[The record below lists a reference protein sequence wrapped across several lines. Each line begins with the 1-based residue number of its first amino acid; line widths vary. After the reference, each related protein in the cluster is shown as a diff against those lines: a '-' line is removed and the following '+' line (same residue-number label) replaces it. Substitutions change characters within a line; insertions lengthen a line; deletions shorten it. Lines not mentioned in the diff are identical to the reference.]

1 MSRSRLIGPVACVAV
16 CVCFL
21 AIRFPAAP
29 AQNAPRYP
37 AIDAKK
43 HADYLEKLSAKQ
55 SLDMVAIPGGT
66 FVMGTPATEKG
77 RDANEGPQHPVTI
90 QPFWMA
96 KFETTWDIYDLF
108 SQQPGNAIRTPDRK
122 PRTDGVTG
130 PTPTYGDPTY
140 YHPHDGHPALCMTHH
155 AAMEFCRWLSF
166 KTNKPY
172 RLPTEAEW
180 EWACRAGTTT
190 AFSFGDDA
198 TKLGEYAWFG
208 DNADDHPHKVGSKK
222 ANPWGLFDMHGN
234 VAEWCLDSYEKD
246 YSKYPIDRPTLE
258 PFVAPTAKRFSNVA
272 RGGSWSQLA
281 EKCRSG
287 VRDHSVPDWIRQDPN
302 RPQSVWWLTD
312 ADMVGFRVIC
322 PVEEVEGVKGI
333 RSKVTFESPDS

>member
-1 MSRSRLIGPVACVAV
+1 MRRLILVAAIAVACP
-16 CVCFL
+16 L
-21 AIRFPAAP
+21 LMIGPRTP
-29 AQNAPRYP
+29 AQVP
-37 AIDAKK
+37 AKLPAVDAKK
-43 HADYLEKLSAKQ
+43 HADFVEKLSDKL

-66 FVMGTPATEKG
+66 YLMGTSAGEKG

-90 QPFWMA
+90 APFWMA

-108 SQQPGNAIRTPDRK
+108 SKQPGNSVKTAERK
-122 PRTDGVTG
+122 PRVDGVTG

-140 YHPHDGHPALCMTHH
+140 YHPHDQHPALCMSQH

-166 KTNKPY
+166 KTGKTY

-190 AFSFGDDA
+190 AFSFGDDPA
-198 TKLGEYAWFG
+198 KLGEYAWFEA
-208 DNADDHPHKVGSKK
+208 NADDHPHKVGTKK
-222 ANPWGLFDMHGN
+222 ANPWGLHDMHGN
-234 VAEWCLDSYEKD
+234 VEEWCLDSYEKD
-246 YSKYPIDRPTLE
+246 YAKYPVDRPTFE
-258 PFVAPTAKRFSNVA
+258 PFAPLTAKRFSNVA

-287 VRDHSVPDWIRQDPN
+287 TRDHSVPDWIRQDPN

-312 ADMVGFRVIC
+312 ADMVGFRVIR
-322 PVEEVEGVKGI
+322 PVEEIEGLKGI
-333 RSKVTFESPDS
+333 RSKVTVESPDE

>member
-1 MSRSRLIGPVACVAV
+1 MHRSTLIAVLAVVAIGP
-16 CVCFL
+16 FL
-21 AIRFPAAP
+21 WIDSVST
-29 AQNAPRYP
+29 AQNAPKYP
-37 AIDAKK
+37 TIDAKK
-43 HADYLEKLSAKQ
+43 HAGFVEKLNAKLA
-55 SLDMVAIPGGT
+55 LDMVAIPGGT
-66 FVMGTPATEKG
+66 YLMGTPASEKG

-90 QPFWMA
+90 RPFWMA

-108 SQQPGNAIRTPDRK
+108 SQQPGNATKTAERK
-122 PRTDGVTG
+122 PRLDGVSG

-140 YHPHDGHPALCMTHH
+140 YHPHDQHPALCMSHH

-166 KTNKPY
+166 KTGKTY

-190 AFSFGDDA
+190 AFSFGDDIS
-198 TKLGEYAWFG
+198 KIGEYAWYEG
-208 DNADDHPHKVGSKK
+208 NADDHPHKVGSKK
-222 ANPWGLFDMHGN
+222 ANPWGLHDMHGN
-234 VAEWCLDSYEKD
+234 VSEWCIDSYEKD
-246 YSKYPIDRPTLE
+246 YSKYPLDRATLE
-258 PFVAPTAKRFSNVA
+258 PFSPPTAKRFSNVA

-287 VRDHSVPDWIRQDPN
+287 VRDHSDPAWIRQDPN

-322 PVEEVEGVKGI
+322 PVEEVEGLKGI
-333 RSKVTFESPDS
+333 RSKVTVDSPDN